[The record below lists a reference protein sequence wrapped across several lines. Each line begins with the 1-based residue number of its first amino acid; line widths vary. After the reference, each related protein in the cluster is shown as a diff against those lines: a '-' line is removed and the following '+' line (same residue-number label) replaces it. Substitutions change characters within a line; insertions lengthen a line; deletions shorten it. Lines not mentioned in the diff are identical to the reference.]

1 MTILDFDDP
10 SLAAK
15 ADEMSQEAL
24 DALPFGVLKLD
35 ADGRIVGYNKTEADI
50 AADTFVLRIDDNFFT
65 DIAPC
70 MDNAYF
76 RGRFDEGIRQGRL
89 KADFEFESDEPHARE
104 IRVRM
109 ESSNRPNQYWIF
121 IKRL

>member
-1 MTILDFDDP
+1 MTTLDFDDP
-10 SLAAK
+10 ELAAK
-15 ADEMSQEAL
+15 ADRMSQSEL
-24 DALPFGVLKLD
+24 DALPYGVLKLD
-35 ADGRIVGYNKTEADI
+35 AEGRIVGYNQVEADI

-89 KADFEFESDEPHARE
+89 KADFEFESDDPHAQQ

-109 ESSNRPNQYWIF
+109 ESSTEPHQYWVF